1 MRPRP
6 IILFLP
12 LLWLA
17 ACTVGP
23 EYRRPEVTLPEHFRE
38 AGGEWRAAQPGEF
51 TVPERWWRVF
61 GDAELDRLEERVVID
76 NQSLKLAEARY
87 RAARAAVDS
96 ASAAR
101 LPGVTGAA
109 SASRGRVKSEGVSNN
124 FSLSASANWEIDLWG
139 RVRRSIEAAQARAE
153 SSADD
158 LAAARLSTQALLAQT
173 WFQLRATE
181 LQHQLL
187 QRTLAADARFLQLT
201 RDRHSAGVASGLD
214 IAQAETQ
221 LGSVRIQLSENEL
234 QRAQLAHALTTLLG
248 GKDDIQLVSDA
259 PLPAIPAVPE
269 LLPSTVLERRPDI
282 ASAERLAAAA
292 NAQIGLAETAY
303 FPVLNLGANGGFSAS
318 VLDQLFNAPSRVWSL
333 GPSLAMT
340 LFDGGARSAAVEQAR
355 AGYDQAVATY
365 RQTVLTAFQEVEDNL
380 AAARLLRR
388 QADEQSQTLAAA
400 RRAREYAEDQYR
412 AGTISSLNV
421 ISAQTAELAADLNLV
436 SIRTRQLAA
445 SVVLLKNTGGR
456 TGSLEKAVT
465 STSGRQ
471 ASED

>member
-1 MRPRP
+1 MRPRL
-6 IILFLP
+6 IILFIP
-12 LLWLA
+12 LLWLG
-17 ACTVGP
+17 ACAVGP
-23 EYRRPEVTLPEHFRE
+23 DYTRPEVVLPDRFTE
-38 AGGEWRAAQPGEF
+38 AGGTWQTAQPGEF
-51 TVPERWWRVF
+51 KVPENWWSVF
-61 GDAELDRLEERVVID
+61 NDAELNRLEAQVVID
-76 NQSLKLAEARY
+76 NQGLKIAEAQY

-96 ASAAR
+96 SNAAR

-109 SASRGRVKSEGVSNN
+109 SASRGRAKSESVSN
-124 FSLSASANWEIDLWG
+124 SYGLSASASWEVDLWG

-173 WFQLRATE
+173 WFQLRAAD

-187 QRTLAADARFLQLT
+187 QRTLEADARFLQLT

-221 LGSVRIQLSENEL
+221 LGSVHTQLSEIEL
-234 QRAQLAHALTTLLG
+234 QRAQLSHALTVLLG
-248 GKDDIQLVSDA
+248 GKEMQFA
-259 PLPAIPAVPE
+259 TTTALPPVPASPE
-269 LLPSTVLERRPDI
+269 LLPSTILQRRPDI

-292 NAQIGLAETAY
+292 NAQIGLAKTAY
-303 FPVLNLGANGGFSAS
+303 FPDLNLGATGGFGTN
-318 VLDQLFNAPSRVWSL
+318 VLDQLFSAPNRIWSL

-340 LFDGGARSAAVEQAR
+340 LFDGGARRAAVGQAR

-365 RQTVLTAFQEVEDNL
+365 RQTVLTAFQEIEDNL

-388 QADEQSQTLAAA
+388 EVDEQRQMLAAA
-400 RRAREYAEDQYR
+400 RRARAYAEDQYR

-421 ISAQTAELAADLNLV
+421 INAQTAELASELNL
-436 SIRTRQLAA
+436 TTLQMRQLAA

-456 TGSLEKAVT
+456 ADT
-465 STSGRQ
+465 SDTALMRTSGR
-471 ASED
+471 